1 MKVQELMTK
10 HVESIN
16 SGVNLRAAAR
26 KMKELGVGALA
37 VVDGETVAGIITDR
51 DLACFAI
58 AMGRDLNSDPVSKIM
73 TKEVI
78 SCKPD
83 QTIDEAAKIMV
94 DHHIRRLLVQDGNK
108 KLVGFFSVDDLVRG
122 SKELAGTVLEAAT
135 PVH

>member
-1 MKVQELMTK
+1 MKVQELMTT
-10 HVESIN
+10 HVESI
-16 SGVNLRAAAR
+16 GPGTNLRAAAR

-37 VVDGETVAGIITDR
+37 IVDGENLAGIITDR
-51 DLACFAI
+51 DLSCFAI

-78 SCKPD
+78 TCNAD
-83 QTIDEAAKIMV
+83 QEIDEAAKIMI
-94 DHHIRRLLVQDGNK
+94 DHHIRRLLVQDGNN

-122 SKELAGTVLEAAT
+122 SRELAGAVLEAAT